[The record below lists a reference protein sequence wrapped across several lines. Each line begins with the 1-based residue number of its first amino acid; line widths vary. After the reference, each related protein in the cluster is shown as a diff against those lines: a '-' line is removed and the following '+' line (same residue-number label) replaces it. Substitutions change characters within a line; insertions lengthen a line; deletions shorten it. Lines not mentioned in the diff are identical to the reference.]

1 MLKLVKKQ
9 NLKSVTD
16 KVLLVILDG
25 VGYTEKGADAGNA
38 IAGAKIPTLSNLW
51 NHHSTV
57 HIKAHGKA
65 VGMPSDEDMGNSEVG
80 HNVLG
85 CGRIFDQGAKLVSNS
100 IDSGQLFQG
109 EVWKELIA
117 NAKTKNSTLHLLGL
131 LSDGNV
137 HSHIDHLKALVAA
150 AKKEGVSKVRIH
162 TLLDGRDVPE
172 KSALEYV
179 RPFEKFLSELRDAN
193 FDAKIASGGGRMT
206 ITMDRYE
213 ADWSMVERGWNFH
226 VKGEGRA
233 FSSAEEAIETFRK
246 EDPAVIDQYL
256 PGFVVSDANGPV
268 GKIKDGD
275 SVVFFNF
282 RGDRAI
288 EISLAMT
295 ADKFDKFN
303 RGPKPD
309 VYYAGMMQY
318 DGDLKLPDKY
328 LVTPPAIDR
337 TLSEY
342 LISEK
347 LQQYAISETQK
358 YGHVTFFWN
367 GNKSGYLD
375 RNLETFQE
383 IPSDV
388 IPFDQAPEMKA
399 KEITDT
405 LISTLE
411 TKKYNFVR
419 VNYANGDMVGHTGNY
434 AATVRSLEFLDSC
447 MERLKASCDKNG
459 YTLLVTADH
468 GNADEMYQLD
478 KKGNAQKQGDK
489 FVPKT
494 SHTLNPVNLVIYDK
508 DNRWKLKGTAEAGLG
523 NIAATVL
530 DLLGYEAPEG
540 YLPSLLERL

>member
-38 IAGAKIPTLSNLW
+38 IAGAKLPTLSNLW

-100 IDSGQLFQG
+100 IDSGKLFQG

-117 NAKTKNSTLHLLGL
+117 NVKTKKSTLHFLGL

-162 TLLDGRDVPE
+162 ALLDGRDVPE

-193 FDAKIASGGGRMT
+193 FDVKIASGGGRMT

-226 VKGEGRA
+226 VKGEGRSFA
-233 FSSAEEAIETFRK
+233 SAEEAIETFRK

-256 PGFVVSDANGPV
+256 PGFVVSDTNGPV

-303 RGPKPD
+303 RGSKPD

-375 RNLETFQE
+375 RNYETFQE

-434 AATVRSLEFLDSC
+434 AATVRGLEFLDSC
-447 MERLKASCDKNG
+447 LDRLKASCDKNG

-478 KKGNAQKQGDK
+478 KKGNPQKAGEK

-508 DNRWKLKGTAEAGLG
+508 ENRWKLKGTKEAGLG

>member
-38 IAGAKIPTLSNLW
+38 IAGAKLPTLSNLW
-51 NHHSTV
+51 NNHSTV

-100 IDSGQLFQG
+100 IDSGNLFQG
-109 EVWKELIA
+109 EVWKELIT

-179 RPFEKFLSELRDAN
+179 RPFEKFLAEERNAN

-233 FSSAEEAIETFRK
+233 FASAEEAIETFRK

-347 LQQYAISETQK
+347 FQQYAISETQK

-375 RNLETFQE
+375 RNYETFQE

-447 MERLKASCDKNG
+447 MERLKSACEKNG

>member
-1 MLKLVKKQ
+1 MVKLVKKQ

-38 IAGAKIPTLSNLW
+38 IAGAKLPTLSNLW
-51 NHHSTV
+51 NHHSTI

-100 IDSGQLFQG
+100 IDSGKLFQG

-117 NAKTKNSTLHLLGL
+117 NVKTKKSTLHFLGL

-137 HSHIDHLKALVAA
+137 HSHIDHLKALVAR
-150 AKKEGVSKVRIH
+150 AKQEGVSTIRIH
-162 TLLDGRDVPE
+162 ILLDGRDVPE
-172 KSALEYV
+172 KSALDYV
-179 RPFEKFLSELRDAN
+179 RPFEKFLSEMHDAS

-226 VKGEGRA
+226 VKGEGRT
-233 FSSAEEAIETFRK
+233 FLSAEEAIDTFRK

-256 PGFVVSDANGPV
+256 PGFVVADSSGPV
-268 GKIKDGD
+268 GKIVDGD

-303 RGPKPD
+303 RGKKPD

-347 LQQYAISETQK
+347 LYQYAISETQK

-375 RNLETFQE
+375 RNFETFQE

-411 TKKYNFVR
+411 SQKYNFVR

-434 AATVRSLEFLDSC
+434 AATVRSLEFLDTC
-447 MERLKASCDKNG
+447 MERLKSACEENG

-478 KKGNAQKQGDK
+478 KKGNAQRQGEK

-508 DNRWKLKGTAEAGLG
+508 DNRWKLKGNSDSGLG

-540 YLPSLLERL
+540 YLPSLLERV

>member
-9 NLKSVTD
+9 NLKTTTD

-38 IAGAKIPTLSNLW
+38 IAGAKLPTLNHLW
-51 NHHSTV
+51 TNHSTI

-65 VGMPSDEDMGNSEVG
+65 VGMPSDDDMGNSEVG

-100 IDSGQLFQG
+100 IDSGEMFQG
-109 EVWKELIA
+109 NVWKELIA
-117 NAKTKNSTLHLLGL
+117 NVKTKKSTLHFLGL

-137 HSHIDHLKALVAA
+137 HSHIDHLKAMISAS
-150 AKKEGVSKVRIH
+150 KKEGVSKVRVHI
-162 TLLDGRDVPE
+162 LLDGRDVPE
-172 KSALEYV
+172 KSALDYV
-179 RPFEKFLSELRDAN
+179 RPFEKFLSEQRDTN
-193 FDAKIASGGGRMT
+193 FDVKIASGGGRMT

-226 VKGEGRA
+226 VKGEGRT

-256 PGFVVSDANGPV
+256 PGFVIGDNSGAV
-268 GKIKDGD
+268 GKILDGD

-288 EISLAMT
+288 EISLALT
-295 ADKFDKFN
+295 AETFDKFN
-303 RGPKPD
+303 RGRKPD

-342 LISEK
+342 LIGEK

-375 RNLETFQE
+375 KNFETFQE

-399 KEITDT
+399 K
-405 LISTLE
+405 
-411 TKKYNFVR
+411 
-419 VNYANGDMVGHTGNY
+419 
-434 AATVRSLEFLDSC
+434 
-447 MERLKASCDKNG
+447 
-459 YTLLVTADH
+459 
-468 GNADEMYQLD
+468 
-478 KKGNAQKQGDK
+478 
-489 FVPKT
+489 
-494 SHTLNPVNLVIYDK
+494 
-508 DNRWKLKGTAEAGLG
+508 
-523 NIAATVL
+523 
-530 DLLGYEAPEG
+530 
-540 YLPSLLERL
+540 

>member
-9 NLKSVTD
+9 NLKTTTD

-38 IAGAKIPTLSNLW
+38 IAGAKLPTLNHLW
-51 NHHSTV
+51 TNHSTI

-65 VGMPSDEDMGNSEVG
+65 VGMPSDDDMGNSEVG

-100 IDSGQLFQG
+100 IDAGEMFQG
-109 EVWKELIA
+109 HVWKELIA
-117 NAKTKNSTLHLLGL
+117 NVKTKKSTLHFLGL

-137 HSHIDHLKALVAA
+137 HSHIDHLKAMISAS
-150 AKKEGVSKVRIH
+150 KKEGVSKVRVHI
-162 TLLDGRDVPE
+162 LLDGRDVPE
-172 KSALEYV
+172 KSALDYV
-179 RPFEKFLSELRDAN
+179 RPFEKFLSEQRDTN
-193 FDAKIASGGGRMT
+193 FDVKIASGGGRMT

-226 VKGEGRA
+226 VKGEGRT

-256 PGFVVSDANGPV
+256 PGFVIGDNSGAV
-268 GKIKDGD
+268 GKILDGD

-288 EISLAMT
+288 EISLALT
-295 ADKFDKFN
+295 AETFDKFN
-303 RGPKPD
+303 RGRKPD

-342 LISEK
+342 LIGEK

-375 RNLETFQE
+375 KNFETFQE

-388 IPFDQAPEMKA
+388 IPFDQKPEMKA

-405 LISTLE
+405 LISALE
-411 TKKYNFVR
+411 SNKYNFLR

-434 AATVRSLEFLDSC
+434 AATVRSLEFLDTC
-447 MERLKASCDKNG
+447 IERLKSACEKSG
-459 YTLLVTADH
+459 YTLLITADH
-468 GNADEMYQLD
+468 GNADEMLQLD
-478 KKGNAQKQGDK
+478 KKGNPQKAGDK

-508 DNRWKLKGTAEAGLG
+508 ENRWKLNGSSEAGLG

-540 YLPSLLERL
+540 YLPSLLERI

>member
-51 NHHSTV
+51 NNHSTV

-100 IDSGQLFQG
+100 IDSGNLFEG
-109 EVWKELIA
+109 NVWKELIT

-179 RPFEKFLSELRDAN
+179 RPFEKFLAEERNAN

-226 VKGEGRA
+226 V
-233 FSSAEEAIETFRK
+233 
-246 EDPAVIDQYL
+246 
-256 PGFVVSDANGPV
+256 
-268 GKIKDGD
+268 
-275 SVVFFNF
+275 
-282 RGDRAI
+282 
-288 EISLAMT
+288 
-295 ADKFDKFN
+295 
-303 RGPKPD
+303 
-309 VYYAGMMQY
+309 
-318 DGDLKLPDKY
+318 
-328 LVTPPAIDR
+328 
-337 TLSEY
+337 
-342 LISEK
+342 
-347 LQQYAISETQK
+347 
-358 YGHVTFFWN
+358 
-367 GNKSGYLD
+367 
-375 RNLETFQE
+375 
-383 IPSDV
+383 
-388 IPFDQAPEMKA
+388 
-399 KEITDT
+399 
-405 LISTLE
+405 
-411 TKKYNFVR
+411 
-419 VNYANGDMVGHTGNY
+419 
-434 AATVRSLEFLDSC
+434 
-447 MERLKASCDKNG
+447 
-459 YTLLVTADH
+459 
-468 GNADEMYQLD
+468 
-478 KKGNAQKQGDK
+478 
-489 FVPKT
+489 
-494 SHTLNPVNLVIYDK
+494 
-508 DNRWKLKGTAEAGLG
+508 
-523 NIAATVL
+523 
-530 DLLGYEAPEG
+530 
-540 YLPSLLERL
+540 

>member
-25 VGYTEKGADAGNA
+25 VGYTSKDANAGNA
-38 IAGAKIPTLSNLW
+38 VAGAKLPTLNNLW
-51 NHHSTV
+51 NNHSTI
-57 HIKAHGKA
+57 HIKAHGTA

-100 IDSGQLFQG
+100 IDSGELFKG
-109 EVWKELIA
+109 TVWKELLQ
-117 NAKTKNSTLHLLGL
+117 NVKSKNSTLHFLGL

-137 HSHIDHLKALVAA
+137 HSHIDHLKALIAN
-150 AKKEGVSKVRIH
+150 AKKENVKSVRVHI
-162 TLLDGRDVPE
+162 LLDGRDVSE
-172 KSALEYV
+172 KSALEYI
-179 RPFEKFLSELRDAN
+179 RPFEKFISDLRDDN
-193 FDAKIASGGGRMT
+193 FDIQIASGGGRMT

-226 VKGEGRA
+226 VKGEGRT
-233 FSSAEEAIETFRK
+233 FKSAEEAIETFRK
-246 EDPAVIDQYL
+246 EDPSVIDQYL
-256 PGFVVSDANGPV
+256 PGFVIADEKGPV

-295 ADKFDKFN
+295 AEKFDKFN
-303 RGPKPD
+303 RGSKLD

-318 DGDLKLPDKY
+318 DGDLKLPEKY
-328 LVTPPAIDR
+328 LVSPPAIDR

-342 LISEK
+342 LISEN
-347 LQQYAISETQK
+347 LHQFAISETQK

-367 GNKSGYLD
+367 GNKSGYI
-375 RNLETFQE
+375 NKSLETFQE
-383 IPSDV
+383 IPSDI

-399 KEITDT
+399 KEITDA
-405 LISTLE
+405 LVSALE
-411 TKKYNFVR
+411 SKKYNFVR

-434 AATVRSLEFLDSC
+434 AATVRGLEFLDSC
-447 MERLKASCDKNG
+447 IARIQEACAKNG
-459 YTLLVTADH
+459 YTLLITADH

-478 KKGNAQKQGDK
+478 KKGNVQRAGEKP
-489 FVPKT
+489 VPKT
-494 SHTLNPVNLVIYDK
+494 SHTLNPVNLVIFDK
-508 DNRWKLKGTAEAGLG
+508 ENRWKLKGDSNAGLA

-530 DLLGYEAPEG
+530 DLLGYESPEG
-540 YLPSLLERL
+540 YRPSLLERT